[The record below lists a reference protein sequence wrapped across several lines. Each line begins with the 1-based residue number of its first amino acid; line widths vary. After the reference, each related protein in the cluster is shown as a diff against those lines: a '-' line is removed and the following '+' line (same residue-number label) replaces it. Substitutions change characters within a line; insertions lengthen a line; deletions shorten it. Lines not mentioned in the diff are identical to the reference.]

1 MCMDHGGA
9 TEEFK
14 FYSCIRFKVNGMSNC
29 VTYEHIHSL
38 HTLPST
44 HPQVMLSIVKQEPHF
59 AVSVGEKHL
68 LQGDHILVLQLTQQL
83 YKLRLQNLVL
93 ILTSVTPA
101 TIIILD
107 SHQSP
112 CRLTLRCLFLRSAS
126 EHSHEHQL

>member
-29 VTYEHIHSL
+29 VRMNTYTHY
-38 HTLPST
+38 TLST

-83 YKLRLQNLVL
+83 YKLRLQNQVL

-107 SHQSP
+107 SHQSL